1 MGVLLYNKNKFDE
14 MSKILEHFMQFVAIV
29 PKEGR
34 VLLPNGSFLDYDDT
48 RFFRILVGGDQLT
61 ASRIWGTQAR
71 QSSGPFGRSY
81 PFCKRLACKNG
92 THESKL
98 INVLNDMVL
107 TLLVHYRPFGIA
119 YFFVASAKEKGTMY
133 QLRNLINQNSV
144 PANEFC

>member
-1 MGVLLYNKNKFDE
+1 MGVLLYNENKLDE
-14 MSKILEHFMQFVAIV
+14 MSKILEHFMQFVATV

-61 ASRIWGTQAR
+61 VARIRGTQAQPSSR

-81 PFCKRLACKNG
+81 PCCRRLACKNG

-98 INVLNDMVL
+98 INVLNDIVL
-107 TLLVHYRPFGIA
+107 TLPIQYRPFGIA
-119 YFFVASAKEKGTMY
+119 YFLRD
-133 QLRNLINQNSV
+133 QLRRKERCISY
-144 PANEFC
+144 EI